1 MAALRCPCNQE
12 HKIWGEP
19 WWVGG
24 KHEWVFYDELETN
37 ETYAENITQCPA
49 CGRRLERKNHLRAV
63 AEH

>member
-1 MAALRCPCNQE
+1 MGRR
-12 HKIWGEP
+12 KT
-19 WWVGG
+19 
-24 KHEWVFYDELETN
+24 EWVFYDDLETN